1 MRPLKKAENI
11 ISGAQEVIIGG
22 LADIIAHKSIS
33 ALNPGR
39 CSNPMLAPKE
49 PEFSFRPLGFKLS
62 NGYTLTVQLMRENAA
77 GNEPMHEVCLTRTD
91 GGEYVFALTGRGY
104 DDINAIK
111 ETVSSVLAN
120 VPGGKLPVDC
130 VIEKT
135 AFAAPLC
142 RYLLVKS
149 NGPDVT
155 QEVFYLYEDAAA
167 AMREQF
173 AVAAIA
179 GKMLTENRAAQLKE
193 YGGLDY
199 QFLSMDSD
207 GNYGIDRFRAFAG
220 ATWWTIFCLP
230 VEQASGALTVGP
242 YTDAAKNGQPE
253 GAFVTE
259 LLKKKEEKEEKDAIS
274 TILTLAPEHISGE
287 TAAMLD
293 ENGETGALPV
303 TVYNK
308 DVFGWYVY
316 FSAEML
322 ANNHIPDDLAA
333 CIHYAQ
339 SRGCDVICFDN
350 SEGTINAL
358 PIYDWDECE
367 RAPQLE

>member
-11 ISGAQEVIIGG
+11 ISGPQEVIIGC
-22 LADIIAHKSIS
+22 LSNIIAHKSIS
-33 ALNPGR
+33 TLNPGR
-39 CSNPMLAPKE
+39 CPDPMLAPEE

-77 GNEPMHEVCLTRTD
+77 GNEPMHEACLTRTD
-91 GGEYVFALTGRGY
+91 DGKFVFALTGRGY
-104 DDINAIK
+104 NDILAIK
-111 ETVSSVLAN
+111 ETVSSVLTN
-120 VPGGKLPVDC
+120 VPGGRLPVDC
-130 VIEKT
+130 VIEDV
-135 AFAAPLC
+135 AFTEPLC
-142 RYLLVKS
+142 RYLLVQY
-149 NGPDVT
+149 NGSSVA
-155 QEVFYLYEDAAA
+155 QEVFALYEKAAEK
-167 AMREQF
+167 MREQF
-173 AVAAIA
+173 AAAAVAAKLLSESDA
-179 GKMLTENRAAQLKE
+179 DGLKMFGPLEYQMLTLE
-193 YGGLDY
+193 G
-199 QFLSMDSD
+199 D
-207 GNYGIDRFRAFAG
+207 GRYGINRFRAFAG

-230 VEQASGALTVGP
+230 VEQTSGALTVGP
-242 YTDAAKNGQPE
+242 YADAAKNGQPE

-259 LLKKKEEKEEKDAIS
+259 LLKKKKEEEKDAIS

-333 CIHYAQ
+333 CIQYAQ
-339 SRGCDVICFDN
+339 ARGCDAICFDN
-350 SEGTINAL
+350 CEGTIDAL
-358 PIYDWDECE
+358 PTYDWDKCE